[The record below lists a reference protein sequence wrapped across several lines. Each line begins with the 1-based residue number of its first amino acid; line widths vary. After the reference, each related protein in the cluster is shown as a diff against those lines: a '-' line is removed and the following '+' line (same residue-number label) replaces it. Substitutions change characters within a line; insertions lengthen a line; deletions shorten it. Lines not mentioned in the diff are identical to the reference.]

1 MAMTLWTTAA
11 LVVWIVLWALGAK
24 SFDAFMLTVLILLIG
39 ATIHILKRYIPQRS
53 NSESFGR
60 R

>member
-24 SFDAFMLTVLILLIG
+24 SFDAFMLTVLIVMIG

-53 NSESFGR
+53 NSR
-60 R
+60 L

>member
-11 LVVWIVLWALGAK
+11 LVVWIVLWALGSKAI
-24 SFDAFMLTVLILLIG
+24 DAFLLTVTIVLIG

-53 NSESFGR
+53 NSR
-60 R
+60 L

>member
-1 MAMTLWTTAA
+1 MALTLWTTFA

-24 SFDAFMLTVLILLIG
+24 SFDAFMLTVTIVVIG
-39 ATIHILKRYIPQRS
+39 ATIEILKKYLP
-53 NSESFGR
+53 NR